1 MTWSYFNSKADIW
14 DEKIAEKDFSKLE
27 NMAKNL
33 YIQTGS
39 KVLDVGT
46 GTGIFIPFLLQKI
59 GDKGELF
66 CLDSAERMLEKARKK
81 NFNGNIEYVCSD
93 ISNTQLGDEI
103 FDVVV
108 CYSSFPHFRDKA
120 KALVEIKRLLKKG
133 GRLFIC
139 HTSSRVSINEIH
151 QRIPVPTRKRCGIC
165 FHRQDLGR
173 LMCVM
178 KSAVIWLWLKNN
190 RILCRGPAKRLKI
203 NFNSQES
210 HSQSCLERRR
220 VLDIDHLLELKGLKF
235 LPLGMQIWRGVSH
248 LVPLGTKY

>member
-59 GDKGELF
+59 GAKGELF

-151 QRIPVPTRKRCGIC
+151 QRIPELSK
-165 FHRQDLGR
+165 
-173 LMCVM
+173 
-178 KSAVIWLWLKNN
+178 
-190 RILCRGPAKRLKI
+190 
-203 NFNSQES
+203 
-210 HSQSCLERRR
+210 
-220 VLDIDHLLELKGLKF
+220 DIIPDKEEMWHLLSSAGF
-235 LPLGMQIWRGVSH
+235 GQIDVRDEISSY
-248 LVPLGTKY
+248 LAMAEK

>member
-151 QRIPVPTRKRCGIC
+151 QRIPELSK
-165 FHRQDLGR
+165 
-173 LMCVM
+173 
-178 KSAVIWLWLKNN
+178 
-190 RILCRGPAKRLKI
+190 
-203 NFNSQES
+203 
-210 HSQSCLERRR
+210 
-220 VLDIDHLLELKGLKF
+220 DIIPDKEEMWHLLSSAGF
-235 LPLGMQIWRGVSH
+235 GQIDVRDEISSY
-248 LVPLGTKY
+248 LAMAEK